1 MKEHNISNYFELSVD
16 FRKRQKSLWRN
27 TISSKKIIYWANED
41 IDLPLEED
49 DVVQW
54 WGVSQNVHKLKG
66 SFHLI

>member
-1 MKEHNISNYFELSVD
+1 MKEHNISSYFELSVD

-27 TISSKKIIYWANED
+27 TISSKKTIYWANED